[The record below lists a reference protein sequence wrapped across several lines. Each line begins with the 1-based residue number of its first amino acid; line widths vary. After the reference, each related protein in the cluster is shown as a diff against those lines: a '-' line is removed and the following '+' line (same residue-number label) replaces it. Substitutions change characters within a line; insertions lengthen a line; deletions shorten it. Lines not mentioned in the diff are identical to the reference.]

1 MLWSLYFD
9 SNLLYYAYMNSKED
23 KILEGLG
30 KKLRAAREKSGLTQ
44 TELAKKADINANY
57 YAVVERG
64 EGNLSYEKLQRVLK
78 VLKIKSLD
86 VS

>member
-1 MLWSLYFD
+1 
-9 SNLLYYAYMNSKED
+9 MNSKDD
-23 KILEGLG
+23 KVFEKLG
-30 KKLRAAREKSGLTQ
+30 RKLREAREKAGLTQ
-44 TELAKKADINANY
+44 QELAKKADINANY

-64 EGNLSYEKLQRVLK
+64 EGNLSYEKLQRILK

>member
-1 MLWSLYFD
+1 
-9 SNLLYYAYMNSKED
+9 MNSKED
-23 KILEGLG
+23 KVFEKLG
-30 KKLRAAREKSGLTQ
+30 RKLREAREKAGLTQ
-44 TELAKKADINANY
+44 QELAKKADINANY

-64 EGNLSYEKLQRVLK
+64 EGNLSYEKLQRILK